1 MKVNIREKNTGDLLT
16 ATEVNLMVSGINDN
30 AETVETFDSR
40 IATAAQTA
48 SVAQAT
54 ARAAQ
59 QKADETAGKLDK
71 AVSDAEAAAAGQVTT
86 AIAGIRKD
94 VTDAKVAAAQAAA
107 NTVAAQSAADAA
119 EAEAANAKDTAGKAW
134 SKAVEAKAAV
144 TDAVGK
150 AEAAQIAAAEAKSS
164 ADSAREAAADA
175 RQAASDA
182 AAAVNITGGSGAQSE
197 DGEKTI
203 LTLHKGDGSQV
214 MVELPGGAGKGGNT
228 INVTELWPLTGGYH
242 TLQTATVAV
251 EERLRA
257 KGAVIT
263 YETGPG
269 VWETLQFVGTD
280 ASGWTVEANW
290 KEFGGGGKVKGVRV
304 NGETID
310 PDVAGVVD
318 ITMPAMPTVDDT
330 LIEGSTNP
338 VSGGAV
344 AAKFKEQAAG
354 YGAALRLDESGDGV
368 DKRYAISLLDSDGN
382 VLNTTDQFS
391 GGGGGTAATT
401 KVVLTRVTPNLT
413 VKSGDEVSL
422 VYAYDHVAT
431 DTGESTGNA
440 ARAVITLIRGAY
452 AVTEER
458 TLAAGSTNT
467 VDVTKWLGV
476 GSNTVRVRV
485 TVGEGA
491 EAQVSQVSW
500 TVTVVQLVLSSSWNI
515 ATVIVRGDVVNIPY
529 ALTGSGSK
537 TLRCFVDGI
546 ETDSRSITAST
557 SNGQFSIA
565 TSAMAHGSH
574 SVQLMAELD
583 TATGVI
589 RSNSIYFDMAVREG
603 GNGAPLVA
611 ARFDNAAGMVV
622 GSGERPVVSVRQY
635 DSYRL
640 QYAAWDPQRT
650 PASVAIYEDA
660 RRVAQTSVN
669 FARSE
674 YTGRALAEG
683 EMQGRV
689 VVGTTTYSFGIRV
702 GKSDISLAEP
712 TDGMGLKLTATG
724 RSNNDTDRDEWRYND
739 IRTTFESMKWGGDG
753 WTGETLRLT
762 GSDRAVIGYHPF
774 EMGQNATNAMALMV
788 KFRVSDVTD
797 DHAEVIRCADTD
809 GTGIVITA
817 QEARMTSR
825 GGSVVTTKFA
835 AGKEYVIGF
844 VAWPKAGADATTEE
858 RRNDSMLYLY
868 VNGVMSGAVQR
879 GDGDSIYQAVPQD
892 IGMGS
897 DDCTL
902 EVSCVR
908 CYATYLTDAQM
919 LDAYMVDLGSAEALV
934 AKFGEN
940 NVLDAATG
948 DIRPESLPDDL
959 PYMIIIGQQEN
970 GVATLLQA
978 AVNNNKKTKYDVQ
991 DILFVNRAHPEKN
1004 FRVQGGM
1011 VQLQGTSSLAY
1022 PTKNYKIFT
1031 YGTDKKKDPL
1041 YIGCSEQGVG
1051 GTLQE
1056 DGLYSF
1062 RDATKTAKAAA
1073 PVNCWCL
1080 KADYAESSS
1089 SHNTGMANM
1098 VQRALTAAGELTPA
1112 QKSVNESYPY
1122 EVRTTVDGFPIMLFY
1137 RKTISDTPVF
1147 LGKYNFNND
1156 KSTEAV
1162 FGFRDIPGYHDA
1174 AWLTE
1179 KFGGKNPV
1187 QCWEFLN
1194 NDYPMG
1200 MFLDDDFERTES
1212 DGTPSWQKV
1221 FEGRFPD
1228 GGTDAASYLAP
1239 LVKWVKGCKGNPTK
1253 FKSEVGN
1260 YFDVDYLCDY
1270 YMLTEMM
1277 GAVDQRVKN
1286 MMLSFFYDPNK
1297 DKVLGYFIFY
1307 DNDTIMGVRN
1317 DGRLK
1322 YGWDIDQDT
1331 IDPDL
1336 TTADKTVYAY
1346 AGHDSVLWQ
1355 LVRDALGEELQAA
1368 YTRLRRVMSND
1379 FILNIF
1385 DKEQSAKFCERIYN
1399 KDAVLKYVVPKTEG
1413 VDVLKD
1419 GQVTKLTYSYLE
1431 AMQGSRMA
1439 HRHWWLRNRLA
1450 MLDAKYA
1457 TGQYPSTDLT
1467 FKGNSAAG
1475 ATIRAWSGRDFYFAF
1490 SREGQMVAHDQVKA
1504 GEEWHYTYGQMANVG
1519 TIFHFYGGEYARKI
1533 DLSQWGGFTDLTL
1546 PVLPR
1551 LEELVLG
1558 AAGKTYTLTEI
1569 AIGTKLP
1576 MLRSLD
1582 VRNYTRLTGLDL
1594 SGCIRLE
1601 SVNADGCASLST
1613 LVFAQGAPVRSLT
1626 LPIGFQSLSLRQL
1639 PNLERKGIV
1648 FGDIKTLTGLRVEG
1662 CARIDGK
1669 TLMDEILAVQGNAL
1683 RYVRVDGVDME
1694 GDGTELLSLEA
1705 QNIGGIDAQG
1715 NTVEGKCK
1723 LIGIYRLNHYME
1735 ESVYE
1740 RLKARYDELDL
1751 RQPEYTMLAQDLDV
1765 ADDRCVTNTDNKTG
1779 YRYGNDYQPSG
1790 HILKI
1795 LSQRHRV
1802 LAKVTR
1808 KPTARNVDMAGG
1820 MYLVN
1825 NPDGEMTY
1833 YPLDDA
1839 NSNLYA
1845 DGTDAKLDGT
1855 EGDWMMYEPHFWM
1868 KGVNDYL
1875 GVSNK
1880 GKAVNYSCYCSS
1892 DTAHRPSSPDVTVL
1906 SWDDLKAQ
1914 GYIKEQR
1921 KVVSNYPNISQA
1933 MQVDSSK
1940 VYAVCR
1946 LPIQGWRRVR
1956 FPSVVGT
1963 GFIGAV
1969 YVSNDGSV
1977 VGEPIVISSINSR
1990 FQNGMYLISDVLE
2003 GAEWLYF
2010 TVDVRQTFDKVVLS
2024 QSLRIEDMEPDWV
2037 ASEEHL
2043 CAVVGSTA
2051 IGSSLAAVAIG
2062 SRTVSNIPWTDFH
2075 NASKRRGMQQIDWLM
2090 HSRIGNLFVAKYGRI
2105 NSQYQCG
2112 TGQHTIDRTAGE
2124 SAAHGMQDTVGW
2136 DIANAVDSSAQS
2148 GMVDNQHEMAWWLTE
2163 NSFGTVVAERTSHI
2177 VCLGYEDIYGH
2188 KYDMMDGVDV
2198 PNGNFGQARYRIWM
2212 PDGTVRWLQ
2221 GNTASDQWT
2230 TGMWHGL
2237 WMDWCVTGIGGSQS
2251 TIYGDKS
2258 WFSGASWRVVF
2269 RGGYNAFA
2277 SSGLASTYAIS
2288 DASSAYSSVGSRLA
2302 FRGKIVKAQS
2312 VAAYK
2317 SLESKA

>member
-30 AETVETFDSR
+30 AETVETFDGR

-86 AIAGIRKD
+86 AIAGIRQD
-94 VTDAKVAAAQAAA
+94 VTEAKVAAAQAAA

-134 SKAVEAKAAV
+134 SKAVEAEAAV

-150 AEAAQIAAAEAKSS
+150 AEAAGIAAAEAKST

-214 MVELPGGAGKGGNT
+214 RVELPGGAGKGGNT

-290 KEFGGGGKVKGVRV
+290 KEFGGSGKVKGVRV

-546 ETDSRSITAST
+546 ETDSRNITAST

-635 DSYRL
+635 DSFRL

-702 GKSDISLAEP
+702 GRSDISLAEP

-739 IRTTFESMKWGGDG
+739 IRTTFENMKWGGDG

-762 GSDRAVIGYHPF
+762 GSGRAVIGYHPF
-774 EMGQNATNAMALMV
+774 EMGQNATGALALTV

-797 DHAEVIRCADTD
+797 DGAEVIRCSDADS
-809 GTGIVITA
+809 TGIVITA

-835 AGKEYVIGF
+835 AGEEYEIGF
-844 VAWPKAGADATTEE
+844 VAWPKAGADATAEE

-892 IGMGS
+892 IRMGS

-934 AKFGEN
+934 EKFREN

-959 PYMIIIGQQEN
+959 PYMIITGQQEN

-991 DILFVNRAHPEKN
+991 DILFVNRAYPEKN

-1031 YGTDKKKDPL
+1031 YGTDKTTDPL
-1041 YIGCSEQGVG
+1041 FIGCSEQGVG

-1062 RDATKTAKAAA
+1062 RDATQNAKAAA

-1098 VQRALTAAGELTPA
+1098 VQRVLTAAGDLTPA
-1112 QKSVNESYPY
+1112 QKYVSAGYPY
-1122 EVRTTVDGFPIMLFY
+1122 EVRTTVDGFPVMLFY
-1137 RKTISDTPVF
+1137 RKSISDAPVF

-1162 FGFRDIPGYHDA
+1162 FGFRDIPGYHDQ
-1174 AWLTE
+1174 AWVQGT
-1179 KFGGKNPV
+1179 FGGKNPV

-1239 LVKWVKGCKGNPTK
+1239 LVKWVKSCKDNPTK
-1253 FKSEVGN
+1253 FKTEVSD
-1260 YFDVDYLCDY
+1260 YFDVAYLCDY

-1322 YGWDIDQDT
+1322 YGWDIDENT
-1331 IDPDL
+1331 IDPEL
-1336 TTADKTVYAY
+1336 STADKTVYAY

-1355 LVRDALGEELQAA
+1355 LVRNALGEELQAA
-1368 YTRLRRVMSND
+1368 YTRLRRVMSNEMM
-1379 FILNIF
+1379 LNIF

-1431 AMQGSRMA
+1431 AMQGSRTA
-1439 HRHWWLRNRLA
+1439 HRHWWLRNRLS
-1450 MLDAKYA
+1450 MLDAKFA

-1475 ATIRAWSGRDFYFAF
+1475 ATIKAWSGRDFYFGF
-1490 SREGQMVAHDQVKA
+1490 SREGQMVAHDKVKA

-1533 DLSQWGGFTDLTL
+1533 DLSAWGGFTDLTL

-1558 AAGKTYTLTEI
+1558 TVGKTYTLTELS
-1569 AIGTKLP
+1569 IGAKLR
-1576 MLRSLD
+1576 MLRTLD
-1582 VRNYTRLTGLDL
+1582 VRNYTMLTGLDL

-1601 SVNADGCASLST
+1601 SVNAGGCSSLST
-1613 LVFAQGAPVRSLT
+1613 LTLAQGAPVRSLT
-1626 LPIGFQSLSLRQL
+1626 LPVGFQTLSLRQL
-1639 PNLERKGIV
+1639 PDLERSGID

-1662 CARIDGK
+1662 CARING
-1669 TLMDEILAVQGNAL
+1669 LAMMNEILAIQGNSL
-1683 RYVRVDGVDME
+1683 RYVRVDGVDLE
-1694 GDGTELLSLEA
+1694 GDGSELLSLEA
-1705 QNIGGIDAQG
+1705 QGTGGIDAQG
-1715 NTVEGKCK
+1715 NTVEGRCK
-1723 LIGIYRLNHYME
+1723 LTGTYRLTRYMDDD
-1735 ESVYE
+1735 VYE
-1740 RLKARYDELDL
+1740 RLKARFDELDL
-1751 RQPEYTMLAQDLDV
+1751 RQPDYTMIEFDDSV
-1765 ADDRCVTNTDNKTG
+1765 ADDANVTNLDNGTG
-1779 YRYGNDYQPSG
+1779 YKSGTAYKPSG
-1790 HILKI
+1790 HIAAILK
-1795 LSQRHRV
+1795 QRHRV

-1808 KPTARNVDMAGG
+1808 KATTRNVNMAGQDVAVPN
-1820 MYLVN
+1820 L
-1825 NPDGEMTY
+1825 DGEMTY
-1833 YPLDDA
+1833 YPLDDS
-1839 NSNLYA
+1839 NSYRYA
-1845 DGTDAKLDGT
+1845 DGTEAKLDGT
-1855 EGDWMMYEPHFWM
+1855 EGDWMMYEPFFWC
-1868 KGVNDYL
+1868 KGINDYL
-1875 GVSNK
+1875 K
-1880 GKAVNYSCYCSS
+1880 GKHYSCYCANDRDHKPASPEATVVS
-1892 DTAHRPSSPDVTVL
+1892 LDDIKGAQGGYLTGKKIMSGKDTLQNSYTTDTAYSVCKVSVE
-1906 SWDDLKAQ
+1906 
-1914 GYIKEQR
+1914 GYK
-1921 KVVSNYPNISQA
+1921 
-1933 MQVDSSK
+1933 
-1940 VYAVCR
+1940 
-1946 LPIQGWRRVR
+1946 RVR
-1956 FPSVVGT
+1956 FPSVPGT
-1963 GFIGAV
+1963 NLI
-1969 YVSNDGSV
+1969 GSV
-1977 VGEPIVISSINSR
+1977 FVDAEGKVVSSVVVPTIGNK
-1990 FQNGMYLISDVLE
+1990 FEAGMYLIADVPETAVTLH
-2003 GAEWLYF
+2003 F
-2010 TVDVRQTFDKVVLS
+2010 TVLNTAEFDCVVLS
-2024 QSLRIEDMEPDWV
+2024 NSTRIEDMEPEWV
-2037 ASEEHL
+2037 ASDEHL
-2043 CAVVGSTA
+2043 CAVVGSSV
-2051 IGSSLAAVAIG
+2051 IGSKLRAAITGG
-2062 SRTVSNIPWTDFH
+2062 STTASMTWTDFH
-2075 NASKRRGMQQIDWLM
+2075 YYSVQRGMQQIDALM
-2090 HSRIGNLFVAKYGRI
+2090 HSRIANLFFARYGRRDA
-2105 NSQYQCG
+2105 QEQCG
-2112 TGQHTIDRTAGE
+2112 AGQHSSMRITGGTAPR
-2124 SAAHGMQDTVGW
+2124 GMTDTVGYVEASGVNSGITNSIVELSTHQYAW
-2136 DIANAVDSSAQS
+2136 YRSEDEYGGAAVTQ
-2148 GMVDNQHEMAWWLTE
+2148 VN
-2163 NSFGTVVAERTSHI
+2163 NVC
-2177 VCLGYEDIYGH
+2177 CLGYEDIYGH
-2188 KYDMMDGVDV
+2188 KWDMMDGVDV
-2198 PNGNFGQARYRIWM
+2198 PNDSANYAKWRIWM
-2212 PDGTVRWLQ
+2212 PDGTVRWVKGTTIGDYWITAVAHGKYMDVIPV
-2221 GNTASDQWT
+2221 GNV
-2230 TGMWHGL
+2230 M
-2237 WMDWCVTGIGGSQS
+2237 GSSS
-2251 TIYGDKS
+2251 TFYGDKY
-2258 WFSGASWRVVF
+2258 WFSGSLSRVVY
-2269 RGGYNAFA
+2269 RGYYSANAAGGVSYSNAYN
-2277 SSGLASTYAIS
+2277 
-2288 DASSAYSSVGSRLA
+2288 DASNSVMSVGSRLA
-2302 FRGKIVKAQS
+2302 FRGRIVRAQS

-2317 SLESKA
+2317 AVSEVA